1 MRKEENRQIYQI
13 SKRAQSNQFLGSRDL
28 ALQIR
33 NEVESL
39 LAAGHEVEINF
50 SNIAISHSFA
60 DELVG
65 VLLLQNGPAVLE
77 KVIFKDCFD
86 SVKALIQFVVA
97 DRYDQF
103 DGAGRSAYS

>member
-65 VLLLQNGPAVLE
+65 VLLLQNGPTVLE
-77 KVIFKDCFD
+77 KIIFRDCVD
-86 SVKALIQFVVA
+86 SVKAAIQFVVA
-97 DRYDQF
+97 DRYDEF
-103 DGAGRSAYS
+103 VKTRAH

>member
-33 NEVESL
+33 SEVESL

-65 VLLLQNGPAVLE
+65 VLLLQNGPAIME
-77 KVIFKDCFD
+77 KIIFKDCVD

-97 DRYDQF
+97 DRHEDLLR
-103 DGAGRSAYS
+103 ATTR